1 MASNKDGYV
10 PNPPDW
16 LVNARLSNIIFVDE
30 FVSFFTLA
38 AAKELRRDLG
48 DLADDIANN
57 VSEDKEG
64 DE

>member
-1 MASNKDGYV
+1 MASDKDGYV

-16 LVNARLSNIIFVDE
+16 FVNAKLSDIIFVDE

-38 AAKELRRDLG
+38 AAKELRRDLSA
-48 DLADDIANN
+48 LAEDIANN

>member
-1 MASNKDGYV
+1 MASTKDGYV

-16 LVNARLSNIIFVDE
+16 YVNAKLSDIIFVDE
-30 FVSFFTLA
+30 FVSLYNIA
-38 AAKELRRDLG
+38 AAKELRRDLS

-57 VSEDKEG
+57 MSEEKEG